1 MIQTFRK
8 LLGFFLKLSMYK
20 VYDSKILLGK
30 YSGEIKIYFNKM
42 NEVLF
47 FIFKKW
53 KKIRCLL
60 TTERINKLF
69 TVIQSDTTQQ

>member
-1 MIQTFRK
+1 
-8 LLGFFLKLSMYK
+8 MYK
-20 VYDSKILLGK
+20 AYDSKILLGK
-30 YSGEIKIYFNKM
+30 YLREIKIYFNKK
-42 NEVLF
+42 NIEVLF
-47 FIFKKW
+47 IIFKKW